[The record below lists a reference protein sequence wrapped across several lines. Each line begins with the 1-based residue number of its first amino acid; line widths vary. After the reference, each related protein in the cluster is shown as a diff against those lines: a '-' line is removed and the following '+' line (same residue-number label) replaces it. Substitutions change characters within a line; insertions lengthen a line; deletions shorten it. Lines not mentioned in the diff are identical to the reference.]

1 MSATAGR
8 DVLRP
13 PANGFK
19 AWLTAC
25 LMAYVPLGFRVLR
38 TIRPILRFGNTIVVT
53 RYVDVREVFLND
65 AAFRVPYKDK
75 LDIIMGGHR
84 LFLSMDDTPEYRRDK
99 AAMRPVVRSAD
110 RNETRSASHQYA
122 STAH

>member
-1 MSATAGR
+1 MSATARR

-25 LMAYVPLGFRVLR
+25 LMAYVPLGFRILR

-53 RYVDVREVFLND
+53 RYDDVREVFLMMRRFG
-65 AAFRVPYKDK
+65 FRTKTSSTSSWAG
-75 LDIIMGGHR
+75 I
-84 LFLSMDDTPEYRRDK
+84 LSF
-99 AAMRPVVRSAD
+99 
-110 RNETRSASHQYA
+110 
-122 STAH
+122 

>member
-1 MSATAGR
+1 VSATAGR

-38 TIRPILRFGNTIVVT
+38 TIRPILRFGNTIGVA
-53 RYVDVREVFLND
+53 YDDVREVFLND
-65 AAFRVPYKDK
+65 AAFRAPYKDK
-75 LDIIMGGHR
+75 LDIILGGHR
-84 LFLSMDDTPEYRRDK
+84 LFLSMDDRPEHRRDK
-99 AAMRPVVRSAD
+99 AAMRPVVRPAD